1 MSKEELLESLEKL
14 KAEIAALAGTDGS
27 VKQNLSTL
35 VDDAISQ
42 MGEPNDSEETDKDDQ
57 TISEKI
63 SDMVGE
69 FETEHPQITEL
80 ISRITNR
87 LSDLGI

>member
-1 MSKEELLESLEKL
+1 MSQEELLESLAKL
-14 KAEIAALAGTDGS
+14 KAEIAAIAGTDNS
-27 VKQNLSTL
+27 KQQRMTSL

-42 MGEPNDSEETDKDDQ
+42 IDCPDETKKTKEDDQ
-57 TISEKI
+57 TLSEKI
-63 SDMVGE
+63 TEMVGE

-80 ISRITNR
+80 VSRITNR